1 MLQRQ
6 LRGNSPMWREMERLR
21 REMYQLLGE
30 TNAPD
35 RLPVMRGYPA
45 MNIWV
50 NENGAVVTTEL
61 PGVLAEDLDISVV
74 DDTLTISGSRKP
86 EELEEG
92 AAYHRRE
99 RGCGSFT
106 RSFQLPFK
114 VDPAKVEAVTNNG
127 VLNITLPRAEEDK
140 PKKISVRVG

>member
-1 MLQRQ
+1 MMRREF
-6 LRGNSPMWREMERLR
+6 RGISPMWREMERLR
-21 REMYQLLGE
+21 REMEQLFNESL
-30 TNAPD
+30 ARSPM
-35 RLPVMRGYPA
+35 MRGYPA

-61 PGVLAEDLDISVV
+61 PGVLPEDLDISVV

-86 EELEEG
+86 ETLEEG
-92 AAYHRRE
+92 ATYHRRE

-114 VDPAKVEAVTNNG
+114 VDPQQVEAVTNNG
-127 VLNITLPRAEEDK
+127 ILNITLPRAEEDK
-140 PKKISVRVG
+140 PKKIAVRVG